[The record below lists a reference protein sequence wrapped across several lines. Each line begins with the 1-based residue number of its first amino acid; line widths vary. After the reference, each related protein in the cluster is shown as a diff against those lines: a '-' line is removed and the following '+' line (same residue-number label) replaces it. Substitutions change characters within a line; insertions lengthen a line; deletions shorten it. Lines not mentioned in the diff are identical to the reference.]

1 VSERLVEIF
10 KGTRKAESYLY
21 VDKAQGLADVPE
33 VLLAQFGEPR
43 SVMTL
48 MLDPQRKL
56 ARANAAEVL
65 AKIEEQ
71 GYYLQMPPT
80 QAELLNRDGNRG

>member
-1 VSERLVEIF
+1 MTRRLVEVY
-10 KGTRKAESYLY
+10 KGARKPEAYLY
-21 VDKAQGLADVPE
+21 VDKARGLADVPE
-33 VLLAQFGEPR
+33 VLLGQFGDPR
-43 SVMTL
+43 AVMTIL
-48 MLDPQRKL
+48 LDTGRKL

-80 QAELLNRDGNRG
+80 AAELMSRDGSRD